1 MADRLSPVTSR
12 VKLPAAAALCA
23 VTSILSGYPV
33 GSRCLL
39 QLRQAGA
46 ISPKDAT
53 RVSVVCSTSGPMFL
67 VGSVGAGMLGSAA
80 AGGILLASHLIGV
93 FLTAALFLPFL
104 KKPQSASFPALNAKA
119 GGFAENIQ
127 SGTIS
132 VLCVGGFIA
141 FFCVVAQALDAGF
154 TIVQVRSKVAGARE
168 LIECTRSVAD
178 VLAAAG
184 KADEVPL
191 LIDDRLDAV
200 LAARDMGIKVDGV
213 HVGQSDIPVEVC
225 RRYLGED
232 SIVGLSAAAHEMR
245 AYIETADLSTV
256 DYLGVGPLHETATKP
271 DCGKDDDGR
280 IITRSLEELAELR
293 RVSPKPIVVGG
304 GVKAADIPGLA
315 RTGVD
320 GFFVVS
326 AVAGAPDPYAAAAEL
341 VNTWRANRA

>member
-1 MADRLSPVTSR
+1 MAIRDNLDITAYLVIGPENTLGRPV
-12 VKLPAAAALCA
+12 A
-23 VTSILSGYPV
+23 
-33 GSRCLL
+33 
-39 QLRQAGA
+39 
-46 ISPKDAT
+46 D
-53 RVSVVCSTSGPMFL
+53 
-67 VGSVGAGMLGSAA
+67 
-80 AGGILLASHLIGV
+80 
-93 FLTAALFLPFL
+93 
-104 KKPQSASFPALNAKA
+104 
-119 GGFAENIQ
+119 
-127 SGTIS
+127 
-132 VLCVGGFIA
+132 
-141 FFCVVAQALDAGF
+141 VVAQALDAGF

-178 VLAAAG
+178 VIAAAG

-200 LAARDMGIKVDGV
+200 LAAREMGIKVDGV